1 MILEGKMALYKRG
14 FHVLMRRLK
23 ELVKDRKN
31 LKREL
36 RRAENLLQIH
46 ADLVFACVGGEI

>member
-1 MILEGKMALYKRG
+1 MALYKRG